1 MAVKCERSFAPLL
14 PQNAK
19 RVKSGKVERKQSD
32 NCICLFKNHRLSD
45 TITLLSKLTS
55 TVPNS
60 IRSSLA
66 AHRHIKQ
73 IGDIEHVILFGARF
87 GMVCLLPFLASLVN
101 IPMIGTC
108 SYFLPFQFLNVIFRM
123 ESIASVKNC
132 AINEKMLIFDIQQLR
147 IEIQSKSIGTKQTT
161 VNLLKNISYFHSHCA
176 YYKNF
181 LMRSMNKPVLN
192 SIFLNLYQS
201 QIII

>member
-108 SYFLPFQFLNVIFRM
+108 SYFLPF
-123 ESIASVKNC
+123 
-132 AINEKMLIFDIQQLR
+132 
-147 IEIQSKSIGTKQTT
+147 
-161 VNLLKNISYFHSHCA
+161 
-176 YYKNF
+176 
-181 LMRSMNKPVLN
+181 
-192 SIFLNLYQS
+192 
-201 QIII
+201 